1 MQRKKPNEKPERLR
15 SDRIADVFRQLRQKA
30 VRWTQDNLAALTDC
44 EPEIPDSLNDRAQD
58 SWRPLLAIAEIAGGE
73 WVKHGLASAIKLSD
87 EKSEVSKRTLLLGD
101 TRNLFKQSRTVR
113 MASAD
118 ICAGLALIEESP
130 WPEWRNGQPITTRQL
145 ARLLEP
151 LGIRPRQLKMD
162 KINIRGYEWDDFLD
176 SISRYLPDVQI

>member
-1 MQRKKPNEKPERLR
+1 MR
-15 SDRIADVFRQLRQKA
+15 SDRISNLFKQLRQKA

-58 SWRPLLAIAEIAGGE
+58 SWRPLLAIAEIAGSE
-73 WVKHGLASAIKLSD
+73 WLELGLASAIKLSD
-87 EKSEVSKRTLLLGD
+87 EKSEISKRTLLLGD
-101 TRNLFKQSRTVR
+101 IRNLFKQSRAAR

-130 WPEWRNGQPITTRQL
+130 WPEWRNGQPITARQL

-162 KINIRGYEWDDFLD
+162 RINTRGYEWNDFLD
-176 SISRYLPDVQI
+176 SISRYLPEVHI